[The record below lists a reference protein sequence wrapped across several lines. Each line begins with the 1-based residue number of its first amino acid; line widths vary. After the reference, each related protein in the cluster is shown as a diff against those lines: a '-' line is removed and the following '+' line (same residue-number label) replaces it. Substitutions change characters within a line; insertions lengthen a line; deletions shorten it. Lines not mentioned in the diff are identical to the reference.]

1 MKKIVTTP
9 FKAEQRADEQ
19 FLRHAL
25 AVPEVG
31 GLEPDPAIRNGI
43 VARMAG
49 RKRRGFNAW
58 RALSNLFPV
67 RRLPVY
73 QTAFAMGIVLFVVL
87 CIRKTQSNP
96 ALAPPPESPIAAVDT
111 SQTQRDTPRASSMD
125 TLAQYPVV
133 NIFRATSPVDSL

>member
-9 FKAEQRADEQ
+9 FKAEQQVDERA
-19 FLRHAL
+19 LRHAL

-58 RALSNLFPV
+58 RAIAQLFPV
-67 RRLPVY
+67 RRLSVY
-73 QTAFAMGIVLFVVL
+73 QVAMGIVLLAVL
-87 CIRKTQSNP
+87 GIHMTQPNT
-96 ALAPPPESPIAAVDT
+96 APERSPESPIAAVDT
-111 SQTQRDTPRASSMD
+111 SQTQRDTPRASSTD
-125 TLAQYPVV
+125 TLAQYPVG
-133 NIFRATSPVDSL
+133 NIFRAVSPVDSL